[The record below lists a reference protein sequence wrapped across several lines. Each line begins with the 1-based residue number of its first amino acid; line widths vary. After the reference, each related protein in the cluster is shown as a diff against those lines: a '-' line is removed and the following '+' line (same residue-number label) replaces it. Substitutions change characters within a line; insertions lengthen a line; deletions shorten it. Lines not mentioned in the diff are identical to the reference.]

1 MGGLHV
7 LAVLVDPLGD
17 DRDLGA
23 RVGIGGIGEWEGIEA
38 TPTTQA
44 QGPRHMDVRRENAKE
59 ISVV

>member
-23 RVGIGGIGEWEGIEA
+23 RVGIGIGKWEGIEA
-38 TPTTQA
+38 TPRPTSHGCA
-44 QGPRHMDVRRENAKE
+44 KRERQGNIRRLKR
-59 ISVV
+59 SR